1 MAEVRRANGVS
12 VEAGLLLNFGIRTA
26 QIRARPHTISAIP
39 KTFILT
45 LVTNFRL
52 MWLPW
57 RLIQSSRRRGS
68 DIW

>member
-45 LVTNFRL
+45 LVINVRL
-52 MWLPW
+52 MWVP
-57 RLIQSSRRRGS
+57 
-68 DIW
+68 

>member
-39 KTFILT
+39 KTFHFDARHQFQID
-45 LVTNFRL
+45 VA
-52 MWLPW
+52 
-57 RLIQSSRRRGS
+57 SVSV
-68 DIW
+68 